1 MVRGYYN
8 LDHKRSQIRTRE
20 KSEKLDI
27 NEVLLYAGK
36 LAGTIHSPF
45 PLGADT
51 SLPRAY
57 TYIIPTE
64 MEIRQSSLYYEDSS
78 DQVAK
83 PVIHVVPAP
92 PVYQIRMS

>member
-1 MVRGYYN
+1 MVRAYYN

-20 KSEKLDI
+20 RSEKLGI
-27 NEVLLYAGK
+27 NEILLYAGK

-51 SLPRAY
+51 SLPKAY

-78 DQVAK
+78 D
-83 PVIHVVPAP
+83 
-92 PVYQIRMS
+92 